1 MTTANSTPTNQ
12 PNQPPRPPQPPRPGC
27 VMVSLLVVTAV
38 VLGAAFHPVLFAIVL
53 LSPLVLVLV
62 ALATKSNTKGDT
74 DE

>member
-1 MTTANSTPTNQ
+1 
-12 PNQPPRPPQPPRPGC
+12 
-27 VMVSLLVVTAV
+27 MVSLLVVTAV